1 MSKKPEAKITLA
13 DCTGAIDPVPTHEPL
28 TTAEKLLAVVMLLAL
43 MYTGYVFWHFVFSLL
58 LGV

>member
-13 DCTGAIDPVPTHEPL
+13 NCTGAIDPVPTHEPL
-28 TTAEKLLAVVMLLAL
+28 TTAEK
-43 MYTGYVFWHFVFSLL
+43 FWPWSCFWRFVFSLL